1 MNAGSAVKSTWLVNV
16 LRLMMALMIVLM
28 VTFSSLS
35 VFADDAEDTIVAANI
50 AKTTALAPLPKII
63 AVPLPPINTAPNPP
77 ITATQPNQA
86 PSIDVGNGEL
96 LTLPT
101 LNAPVIDQANV
112 LSAADNQQLSDKLRA
127 IHDAGRAQIGLV
139 LVKSTQGEAIFD
151 YAARVFTA
159 WKLGDAKRDNG
170 LLIVVATQDRK
181 IQILTGY
188 GLEGI
193 IPDVI
198 ASRIIREQITPP
210 FKTGQYAAGLYA
222 GIDQIDGILQQD
234 PETAKAAADQ
244 MKAQQSQQ
252 QSQGGVFS
260 GGLILLLV
268 VLVVIGQFTQ
278 MIFGRALSSGGLAAA
293 GVGIGLFTGAGLAG
307 SLLLGGAVFILLL
320 VGVLPFLSMFLGGG
334 GSGRSGGFGGGGFG
348 GGGYGGGGGSFGGGG
363 ASGSW

>member
-1 MNAGSAVKSTWLVNV
+1 MNAGTSVKSSILASV
-16 LRLMMALMIVLM
+16 LGLMIVSMLA
-28 VTFSSLS
+28 FSSSS
-35 VFADDAEDTIVAANI
+35 VFADDAVETIVAANI
-50 AKTTALAPLPKII
+50 AKTTALTSLPKII
-63 AVPLPPINTAPNPP
+63 SVPLPPTNTAPNPP
-77 ITATQPNQA
+77 STTTQPAQA
-86 PSIDVGNGEL
+86 RSIDVGNGEL

-112 LSAADNQQLSDKLRA
+112 LSATDNQQLSDKLRA

-198 ASRIIREQITPP
+198 ASRIIREQITPL
-210 FKTGQYAAGLYA
+210 FKSGQYAAGLSA
-222 GIDQIDGILQQD
+222 GIDRIDVILQQD

-252 QSQGGVFS
+252 QSQGGAFS
-260 GGLILLLV
+260 GSLILLLI

-307 SLLLGGAVFILLL
+307 SLMLGGAVFILLL
-320 VGVLPFLSMFLGGG
+320 VGVLPFLSLFLSGGGG
-334 GSGRSGGFGGGGFG
+334 GSRGGGF

>member
-1 MNAGSAVKSTWLVNV
+1 MNVGLAVKSSLWAHLFGV
-16 LRLMMALMIVLM
+16 MMALMVVFM
-28 VTFSSLS
+28 MANVSSS
-35 VFADDAEDTIVAANI
+35 VFADDAVDTLVAANV

-63 AVPLPPINTAPNPP
+63 PIPLPPSNTEQK
-77 ITATQPNQA
+77 QPDEVANSMVKPA
-86 PSIDVGNGEL
+86 VIDVGNGEI

-101 LNAPVIDQANV
+101 FNTPVIDQANV
-112 LSAADNQQLSDKLRA
+112 LSATDNQQLSDKLRT

-139 LVKSTQGEAIFD
+139 LVKSTQGEPIFD
-151 YAARVFTA
+151 YAGRIFTA

-210 FKTGQYAAGLYA
+210 FKSGQYAVGLNA
-222 GIDQIDGILQQD
+222 AIDRIDTILQQD

-244 MKAQQSQQ
+244 MKAEQSQQ
-252 QSQGGVFS
+252 QSQGGGIS
-260 GGLILLLV
+260 GSFILLLV

-307 SLLLGGAVFILLL
+307 SLLLGGAVFMLLL
-320 VGVLPFLSMFLGGG
+320 VGILPFLSMFLGGG
-334 GSGRSGGFGGGGFG
+334 GSGRSGGFG

>member
-1 MNAGSAVKSTWLVNV
+1 MNAFAAVRSTFLASTLGLV
-16 LRLMMALMIVLM
+16 I
-28 VTFSSLS
+28 SLTS
-35 VFADDAEDTIVAANI
+35 FPVFADDAVDTVVAANV
-50 AKTTALAPLPKII
+50 AKTTALGSLPKLVTTPLPSKS
-63 AVPLPPINTAPNPP
+63 VS
-77 ITATQPNQA
+77 PNQA
-86 PSIDVGNGEL
+86 NVNATPQSAPVIASGNGGF

-101 LNAPVIDQANV
+101 LNAPVLDQSGV
-112 LSAADNQQLSDKLRA
+112 LSAADNQQLSDKLRG
-127 IHDAGRAQIGLV
+127 IHDAGRAQIGLI
-139 LVKSTQGEAIFD
+139 LVKSTQGEPIFD
-151 YAARVFTA
+151 YAGRAFTA

-198 ASRIIREQITPP
+198 ASRIIREQITPQ
-210 FKTGQYAAGLYA
+210 FINGNYAAGLNA
-222 GIDQIDGILQQD
+222 GIDRIDAILKED

-244 MKAQQSQQ
+244 VKAQQQNQQ

-260 GGLILLLV
+260 GGLILLLI

-278 MIFGRALSSGGLAAA
+278 MIFGRLLSSGGLAAA

-307 SLLLGGAVFILLL
+307 SLLLGGAVFVLLL
-320 VGVLPFLSMFLGGG
+320 VGVLPFLSMFGGMGGG
-334 GSGRSGGFGGGGFG
+334 RGGGFS
-348 GGGYGGGGGSFGGGG
+348 GGYGGGGGSFGGGG

>member
-1 MNAGSAVKSTWLVNV
+1 MNTHAAVKSSV
-16 LRLMMALMIVLM
+16 L
-28 VTFSSLS
+28 LS
-35 VFADDAEDTIVAANI
+35 VLGLVICFASSMAFATDDAADVVIAANV

-63 AVPLPPINTAPNPP
+63 PVPLAP
-77 ITATQPNQA
+77 TGVTSQPNTTANPSAQQA
-86 PSIDVGNGEL
+86 STVDVGNGEL
-96 LTLPT
+96 LTLPS
-101 LNAPVIDQANV
+101 LNAPVIDQAGA

-139 LVKSTQGEAIFD
+139 LVKSTQGEPIFD
-151 YAARVFTA
+151 YAGRVFTA

-193 IPDVI
+193 IPDII
-198 ASRIIREQITPP
+198 ASRIIREQITPQ
-210 FKTGQYAAGLYA
+210 FKTGNYAAGLSA
-222 GIDQIDGILQQD
+222 GIDRIDSILQED

-252 QSQGGVFS
+252 GSQGSPLS
-260 GGLILLLV
+260 GGLILLLI

-278 MIFGRALSSGGLAAA
+278 LIFGRALSSGGLAVA
-293 GVGIGLFTGAGLAG
+293 GVGIGLFTGAGLTA
-307 SLLLGGAVFILLL
+307 SLLVGGVVFILLL
-320 VGVLPFLSMFLGGG
+320 VGILPFLSMFMSGGG
-334 GSGRSGGFGGGGFG
+334 RGGGFG
-348 GGGYGGGGGSFGGGG
+348 GGGGFSGGGGSFGGGG

>member
-1 MNAGSAVKSTWLVNV
+1 MNALAAVKASFLASVFGI
-16 LRLMMALMIVLM
+16 AIS
-28 VTFSSLS
+28 FASGS
-35 VFADDAEDTIVAANI
+35 VFADDAADTVVAANV

-63 AVPLPPINTAPNPP
+63 PVPLPPTNP
-77 ITATQPNQA
+77 APNQA
-86 PSIDVGNGEL
+86 NATVNSSVPSAVDAGNGEL

-112 LSAADNQQLSDKLRA
+112 LSASDTQKLSDQLRA

-139 LVKSTQGEAIFD
+139 LVKSTQGEPIFD
-151 YAARVFTA
+151 YAGRVFTA
-159 WKLGDAKRDNG
+159 WKLGDVQQDNG

-198 ASRIIREQITPP
+198 ASRIIREQITPQ
-210 FKTGQYAAGLYA
+210 FKTGQYAAGLSA
-222 GIDQIDGILQQD
+222 GIDRIDSILKED

-244 MKAQQSQQ
+244 LRAQQSQQ
-252 QSQGGVFS
+252 QSQDGAIS
-260 GGLILLLV
+260 GNVILLLI

-278 MIFGRALSSGGLAAA
+278 MIFGRVLSSSGLAAA
-293 GVGIGLFTGAGLAG
+293 GVGIGLFTGAGLAA
-307 SLLLGGAVFILLL
+307 SLLLGGVVFILLL
-320 VGVLPFLSMFLGGG
+320 VGVLPFLSMFGSMGGG
-334 GSGRSGGFGGGGFG
+334 GR
-348 GGGYGGGGGSFGGGG
+348 GGGYSGGGGSFGGGG

>member
-1 MNAGSAVKSTWLVNV
+1 MNAGTAVKSSWLVSGQRLV
-16 LRLMMALMIVLM
+16 MALMMVLMIVLT
-28 VTFSSLS
+28 VAFSSSS
-35 VFADDAEDTIVAANI
+35 VVADDAVDTLVAAQV
-50 AKTTALAPLPKII
+50 AKTTALASLPKII
-63 AVPLPPINTAPNPP
+63 SVPLPPTNTAPNPLN
-77 ITATQPNQA
+77 TATQPAQA
-86 PSIDVGNGEL
+86 RSIDVGNGEL

-112 LSAADNQQLSDKLRA
+112 LSATDNQQLSDKLRA

-151 YAARVFTA
+151 YASRIFTA
-159 WKLGDAKRDNG
+159 WQLGDAKRDNG

-210 FKTGQYAAGLYA
+210 FKTGQYAAGLSA
-222 GIDQIDGILQQD
+222 GIDRIDGILQQD

-244 MKAQQSQQ
+244 IKAQQSQQ

-260 GGLILLLV
+260 GGLILLLIG
-268 VLVVIGQFTQ
+268 LVVVGQFTQ
-278 MIFGRALSSGGLAAA
+278 MIFGRVLSSGGLAAA

-307 SLLLGGAVFILLL
+307 SLLLGGAVFLLLL
-320 VGVLPFLSMFLGGG
+320 VGILPFLSLFLSGGG
-334 GSGRSGGFGGGGFG
+334 GGRGGGF

>member
-1 MNAGSAVKSTWLVNV
+1 MKTGVAVRSSLVVNV
-16 LRLMMALMIVLM
+16 FAKLLGLMIV
-28 VTFSSLS
+28 VTVLISSS
-35 VFADDAEDTIVAANI
+35 VFADDAVDAVVGANV
-50 AKTTALAPLPKII
+50 AKTTALAPLQKII
-63 AVPLPPINTAPNPP
+63 PVPLPPTNTAQNQSNA
-77 ITATQPNQA
+77 TANIKAKPA
-86 PSIDVGNGEL
+86 VIDVGNGEL

-101 LNAPVIDQANV
+101 LNSPVIDQANV
-112 LSAADNQQLSDKLRA
+112 LTAADNQQLSDKLRA
-127 IHDAGRAQIGLV
+127 IHDGGRAQIGLI

-151 YAARVFTA
+151 YAGRVFTA
-159 WKLGDAKRDNG
+159 WKLGDAKQDNG

-210 FKTGQYAAGLYA
+210 FKAGQYAAGLNA
-222 GIDQIDGILQQD
+222 GIDRIDSILQQD
-234 PETAKAAADQ
+234 PETAKAAVDQ

-252 QSQGGVFS
+252 QSSGGAFS

-278 MIFGRALSSGGLAAA
+278 MIFGRVLSSGGLAAA

-334 GSGRSGGFGGGGFG
+334 GSGRGGGFG